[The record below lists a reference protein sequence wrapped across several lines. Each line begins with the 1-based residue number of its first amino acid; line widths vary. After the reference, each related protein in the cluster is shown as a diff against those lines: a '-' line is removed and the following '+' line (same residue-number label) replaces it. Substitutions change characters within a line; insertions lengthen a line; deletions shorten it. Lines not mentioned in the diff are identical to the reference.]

1 LTPYSQHQLNTA
13 KQKDWQNL
21 QDWEERIASDLNLTV
36 DKPVEDY
43 WKMRAFNHELSS
55 ERITI
60 ERVLGMI
67 VRRFGMLWRPI
78 EYSLVKVPPIF

>member
-1 LTPYSQHQLNTA
+1 VAKHQLNSA

-21 QDWEERIASDLNLTV
+21 QDWKDRMAIDANVTLA
-36 DKPVEDY
+36 KPVDEY

-60 ERVLGMI
+60 ERVCSYNIQSNMQI
-67 VRRFGMLWRPI
+67 A
-78 EYSLVKVPPIF
+78 